1 VSFSIFSCVF
11 SVYSDAI
18 HIYWTK
24 NQIPLIRVAIA
35 EDHTVFRELLCES
48 LQKKK
53 DIEIIFGAANGSDLI
68 AQMKEQIPDVVLLDL
83 HMPIMDGI
91 AALDIIRSQFPKVR
105 VIILSLQYSDIHVRK
120 FMKLGARGYLCKDVE
135 FEKVVHAIRDVAN
148 IGYYFYDKVSPDL
161 IAELVEDNTIT
172 PQSKEYLPEELTARE
187 IEIIQQLFEQNTN
200 QEIAE
205 NLNISVRTV
214 HNHRINITRK
224 TGSKNV
230 VGVMLYAIKH
240 GLTPVR

>member
-1 VSFSIFSCVF
+1 MI
-11 SVYSDAI
+11 
-18 HIYWTK
+18 
-24 NQIPLIRVAIA
+24 QVAIA
-35 EDHTVFRELLCES
+35 EDHTVFRELLSES

-53 DIEIIFGAANGSDLI
+53 DIEVIIGAANGSDLI
-68 AQMKEQIPDVVLLDL
+68 AQMKLRTPDVVLLDL
-83 HMPIMDGI
+83 HMPVMDGT
-91 AALDIIRSQFPKVR
+91 AALEIIRSEFPHVKV
-105 VIILSLQYSDIHVRK
+105 VILSLQYSDVHVRK

-135 FEKVVHAIRDVAN
+135 FEKVVQAIRDVSEM
-148 IGYYFYDKVSPDL
+148 GYYFYDKVSPDL
-161 IAELVEDNTIT
+161 IAELVEDKTIAPET
-172 PQSKEYLPEELTARE
+172 LGSPPEELTARE
-187 IEIIQQLFEQNTN
+187 VEIIQQLFEQFTN

-240 GLTPVR
+240 GLTRVK

>member
-1 VSFSIFSCVF
+1 MI
-11 SVYSDAI
+11 
-18 HIYWTK
+18 
-24 NQIPLIRVAIA
+24 QVAIA
-35 EDHTVFRELLCES
+35 EDHTVFRELLSDS
-48 LQKKK
+48 LHRKKE
-53 DIEIIFGAANGSDLI
+53 IEVTIGAANGSDLI
-68 AQMKEQIPDVVLLDL
+68 AQMRKRTPDIVLLDL
-83 HMPIMDGI
+83 HMPVMDGP
-91 AALDIIRSQFPKVR
+91 AALEIIRSEFPKVR

-120 FMKLGARGYLCKDVE
+120 YMKLGARGYLCKDVE
-135 FEKVVHAIRDVAN
+135 FEKVVKAIRDVDSM
-148 IGYYFYDKVSPDL
+148 GYYFYDKVSPDL
-161 IAELVEDNTIT
+161 IAELVEDNTIAPE
-172 PQSKEYLPEELTARE
+172 PQGRPPEELTNRE

-240 GLTPVR
+240 GLTPVK

>member
-1 VSFSIFSCVF
+1 MI
-11 SVYSDAI
+11 
-18 HIYWTK
+18 
-24 NQIPLIRVAIA
+24 QVAIA
-35 EDHTVFRELLCES
+35 EDHTVFRQLLGDS
-48 LQKKK
+48 LHKKK
-53 DIEIIFGAANGSDLI
+53 DIEVIIGAANGSDLI
-68 AQMKEQIPDVVLLDL
+68 AQMRRSAPDIVLLDL
-83 HMPIMDGI
+83 HMPVMDGTT
-91 AALDIIRSQFPKVR
+91 ALEIIRSEFPKVR

-120 FMKLGARGYLCKDVE
+120 YMKLGARGYLCKDVE
-135 FEKVVHAIRDVAN
+135 FEKVVQAIRDVDHM
-148 IGYYFYDKVSPDL
+148 GYYFHDKVSPEL
-161 IAELVEDNTIT
+161 IAELIEDNTIA
-172 PQSKEYLPEELTARE
+172 PESKGRPPEELTTRE

>member
-1 VSFSIFSCVF
+1 VI
-11 SVYSDAI
+11 
-18 HIYWTK
+18 
-24 NQIPLIRVAIA
+24 QVAIA
-35 EDHTVFRELLCES
+35 EDHTVFRELLSES

-53 DIEIIFGAANGSDLI
+53 DIEVIIGAANGSDLI
-68 AQMKEQIPDVVLLDL
+68 AQMKLRTPDVVLLDL
-83 HMPIMDGI
+83 HMPVMDGT
-91 AALDIIRSQFPKVR
+91 AALEIIRSEFPHVKV
-105 VIILSLQYSDIHVRK
+105 VILSLQYSDVHVRK

-135 FEKVVHAIRDVAN
+135 FEKVVQAIRDVSEM
-148 IGYYFYDKVSPDL
+148 GYYFYDKVSPDL
-161 IAELVEDNTIT
+161 IAELVEDKTIAPET
-172 PQSKEYLPEELTARE
+172 LGSPPEELTARE
-187 IEIIQQLFEQNTN
+187 VEIIQQLFEQFTN

-240 GLTPVR
+240 GLTRVK